1 MQRIGETENVVGS
14 IVALHRV
21 PALAERKRA
30 AEFADDLMAISHH
43 PLGGQ
48 CDLMLPVAIDH
59 PWAQFAASCA
69 RAAKIIR
76 HIAES
81 LEDHRVLELADV
93 GAAAPRE
100 RNGAGV
106 GFVAGQGFCS
116 PDRGGSVR
124 TFDRLA
130 RRQTAAFNRA

>member
-48 CDLMLPVAIDH
+48 CDLMRPVAIDH
-59 PWAQFAASCA
+59 PWAQFAFAPRHVLAQPKSSGTSPKVLRITASSNSPMSGLPLRENATAPALASSRDRASA
-69 RAAKIIR
+69 RRI
-76 HIAES
+76 
-81 LEDHRVLELADV
+81 
-93 GAAAPRE
+93 AAA
-100 RNGAGV
+100 A
-106 GFVAGQGFCS
+106 
-116 PDRGGSVR
+116 
-124 TFDRLA
+124 
-130 RRQTAAFNRA
+130 